1 MSLFKTSTSLTLPV
15 LDLSLPVQTILLR
28 TMLSKKT
35 TLLTLPVLYLPSIQ
49 LSLMMTTYP
58 PSLVLKAVNLTAHHL
73 VLLAVLVTALELT
86 LLQLSNLLQL
96 LNPTPIPNLT
106 LSLSRIP

>member
-1 MSLFKTSTSLTLPV
+1 MMKMSLFKTSTSLTLPV

-28 TMLSKKT
+28 TKLPKKK
-35 TLLTLPVLYLPSIQ
+35 TLLTLPSIL

-106 LSLSRIP
+106 LSLSLIPS